1 MLTRLKRALRDK
13 HASIR
18 GRIPPWSACV
28 RTVLCSH
35 LRFIWH
41 VLMFLTVLCVAL
53 QLLSA
58 VRQSRKHKTKPSDH
72 HPIIEQGD
80 SQSMLENFNLN
91 QVTFHSFQWSHRKDN
106 GPNQVSAPASKKLD
120 KTPDQRFSS
129 TSRTIVTPSLM
140 ASKADTSHDPNG
152 ESLVDQEVSKQSPTQ
167 ILSQDLLPKR
177 FPKSRFSGQRRD
189 RKQTSGL
196 GARIRNGTCQPKSH
210 IVFLKTHKTASS
222 TILNILYRYGDT
234 HNLTFAL
241 PVNMHSQLF
250 YPHYFMPHFVEGV
263 RTHQVTEFHIMCNHM
278 RFRGPE
284 VRKVMPK
291 DTFYFSIMRNPV
303 SMMESLF
310 TYYKSIPAFH
320 GFGTLEDFLLDNGRS
335 YNGTLRNNH
344 YARNILSFDFGFN
357 NSAVSSAAELDERG
371 LAIIAAIESEFHLVL
386 ISEYFDESMV
396 LLRHALCWTLE
407 DVLSFRL
414 NSRNEKSRKSLSA
427 EMIEKVMQWSSLDWR
442 LYQHFNSSFW
452 KRIDTSL
459 GRAKLQQE
467 VELLRARRVVL
478 EETCLL
484 GGKAVDPGEV
494 HDLSLKP
501 FQYGQAIIQGYNIR
515 PGLDNDTHRLCQRLV
530 TPELQYTRALYGKQ
544 FPGLAAKMSA
554 VQKTPKHI
562 IIAKKNSSS
571 ISDAT
576 KSGSAPQSRTD
587 SFRDTS
593 KSQSNNVQAA
603 DTPTL
608 SKDNI

>member
-1 MLTRLKRALRDK
+1 
-13 HASIR
+13 
-18 GRIPPWSACV
+18 
-28 RTVLCSH
+28 
-35 LRFIWH
+35 
-41 VLMFLTVLCVAL
+41 
-53 QLLSA
+53 
-58 VRQSRKHKTKPSDH
+58 
-72 HPIIEQGD
+72 
-80 SQSMLENFNLN
+80 
-91 QVTFHSFQWSHRKDN
+91 
-106 GPNQVSAPASKKLD
+106 
-120 KTPDQRFSS
+120 
-129 TSRTIVTPSLM
+129 
-140 ASKADTSHDPNG
+140 
-152 ESLVDQEVSKQSPTQ
+152 
-167 ILSQDLLPKR
+167 
-177 FPKSRFSGQRRD
+177 
-189 RKQTSGL
+189 
-196 GARIRNGTCQPKSH
+196 
-210 IVFLKTHKTASS
+210 
-222 TILNILYRYGDT
+222 
-234 HNLTFAL
+234 
-241 PVNMHSQLF
+241 MHSQLF

-263 RTHQVTEFHIMCNHM
+263 RSHQVTEFHIMCNHM

-320 GFGTLEDFLLDNGRS
+320 GFGTLEDFLLDSGRS

-407 DVLSFRL
+407 DILSFRL
-414 NSRNEKSRKSLSA
+414 NSRSEKSRKSLSA
-427 EMIEKVMQWSSLDWR
+427 EMIEKVKQWSSLDWR

-467 VELLRARRVVL
+467 LELLRARRVVL
-478 EETCLL
+478 EKTCLL

-515 PGLDNDTHRLCQRLV
+515 PGLDNDTHRLCQSLV

-544 FPGLAAKMSA
+544 FPGLAAKMST
-554 VQKTPKHI
+554 VQNTPKHI
-562 IIAKKNSSS
+562 ITAKKNSSM
-571 ISDAT
+571 SDAT
-576 KSGSAPQSRTD
+576 KSVLAPQSRTD

-593 KSQSNNVQAA
+593 NSQSNNVQAA

>member
-1 MLTRLKRALRDK
+1 
-13 HASIR
+13 
-18 GRIPPWSACV
+18 
-28 RTVLCSH
+28 
-35 LRFIWH
+35 
-41 VLMFLTVLCVAL
+41 MFLTVLCVAL

-72 HPIIEQGD
+72 RPIFEQGD
-80 SQSMLENFNLN
+80 SQSMLGNFNLN
-91 QVTFHSFQWSHRKDN
+91 QATFHSFQWSDRKDN
-106 GPNQVSAPASKKLD
+106 GLNQVSGPASKELD
-120 KTPDQRFSS
+120 TTPAQHLSS
-129 TSRTIVTPSLM
+129 TYRTIVTPSLT

-152 ESLVDQEVSKQSPTQ
+152 ESLVDEEVSKQSPTQ

-196 GARIRNGTCQPKSH
+196 GASIRNGACQPKSH

-263 RTHQVTEFHIMCNHM
+263 RSHQVTEFHIMCNHM

-320 GFGTLEDFLLDNGRS
+320 GFGTLEDFLLDSGRS

-407 DVLSFRL
+407 DILSFRL
-414 NSRNEKSRKSLSA
+414 NSRSEKSRKSLSA
-427 EMIEKVMQWSSLDWR
+427 EMIEKVKQWSSLDWR

-478 EETCLL
+478 EKTCLL

-515 PGLDNDTHRLCQRLV
+515 PGLDNDTHRLCQSLV

-544 FPGLAAKMSA
+544 FPELAAKMST
-554 VQKTPKHI
+554 VQNTPKHI
-562 IIAKKNSSS
+562 ITAKKNSRSM
-571 ISDAT
+571 SDAT
-576 KSGSAPQSRTD
+576 KSVLAPQSRTD

-593 KSQSNNVQAA
+593 NSQSNNVQAA